1 MKTIAVEPQ
10 ISHLSNPVKR
20 YFFATRPAFLTAT
33 MAACLLGFASANFGN
48 VPMQWSLLVLTLV
61 LATILHASVNVLNDY
76 FDALNGTDNIN
87 VERVYPF
94 TGGSRFIQ
102 NQLLSL
108 KQTLQFAYILLAV
121 VIISGIWLVA
131 RVGVGLLMIGV
142 VGVFLGW
149 AYSASPLRLNSRG
162 LGELAVMLGFLGV
175 TIGAD
180 FVQRGTFS
188 FEPILIGFPYALLV
202 TNLLFINQFPDIKAD
217 ATVGKR
223 HLVVLLKP
231 ELAVYLYPLLV
242 LGSILWVLNL
252 VVIHRLSALSML
264 STLPMLLSFRAA
276 WVLKRF
282 AKQPAQLRPAI
293 LLTIVA
299 MLSHA
304 LILSIILFFGK

>member
-217 ATVGKR
+217 AIVGKR

-242 LGSILWVLNL
+242 LGSIFWVLNL
-252 VVIHRLSALSML
+252 VVIHRLPALSML

-293 LLTIVA
+293 QLTIVA

>member
-10 ISHLSNPVKR
+10 ISHLSNPIKR

-121 VIISGIWLVA
+121 VIIGGIWLVA
-131 RVGVGLLMIGV
+131 HVGVGLLMIGV

-217 ATVGKR
+217 AIVGKR

-242 LGSILWVLNL
+242 LGSIFWVLNL
-252 VVIHRLSALSML
+252 VVIHRLPALSML

-293 LLTIVA
+293 QLTIVA

>member
-10 ISHLSNPVKR
+10 ISHLSNPIKR

-121 VIISGIWLVA
+121 VIIGGIWLVA

-149 AYSASPLRLNSRG
+149 AYSASPLRLSSRG

-217 ATVGKR
+217 AIVGKR

-242 LGSILWVLNL
+242 LVSIFWMLYL
-252 VVIHRLSALSML
+252 VVTHQLPALSML

-276 WVLKRF
+276 WILKQF

-293 LLTIVA
+293 QLTIVA

>member
-10 ISHLSNPVKR
+10 ISHLSNPIKR

-121 VIISGIWLVA
+121 VIIGGIWLVA

-149 AYSASPLRLNSRG
+149 AYSASPLRLSSRG

-217 ATVGKR
+217 AIVGKR

-242 LGSILWVLNL
+242 LGSIFWVLNL
-252 VVIHRLSALSML
+252 VVIHRLPALSML

-293 LLTIVA
+293 QLTIVA

>member
-121 VIISGIWLVA
+121 VIIGGIWLVA
-131 RVGVGLLMIGV
+131 HVGLGLLMIGV

-217 ATVGKR
+217 AIVGKR

-242 LGSILWVLNL
+242 LGSIFWVLNL
-252 VVIHRLSALSML
+252 VVIHRLPALSML

-293 LLTIVA
+293 QLTIVA